1 MRVFQHAM
9 VTHVRP
15 VTRERRFG
23 SRAWRRI
30 LLGALLVVAS
40 VAAQALDL
48 TPLAIALFAVG
59 AISVLPLALPSV
71 DV

>member
-15 VTRERRFG
+15 VARERRFG

-48 TPLAIALFAVG
+48 TPVAIVLFVLAAIALA
-59 AISVLPLALPSV
+59 PLALPSV
-71 DV
+71 DS